1 MSPGLDL
8 DVARAFVLDVDGCL
22 VLSDGPG
29 GTMGGHALPGAP
41 ELVMALKERGISV
54 LCCTNGSASPASV
67 YVQNLRE
74 KGIDVID
81 GEMLTPALAGAR
93 HIVRHHEGASVLP
106 IGGEGLTSAL
116 AERDI
121 RLTSA
126 DDEEG
131 PDVVIVGHTHVVTRE
146 ELQRAALA
154 VLDGAVFFVT
164 ATAPWFAARGGK
176 GLGMAAAVAGAIA
189 TVTGQAPTVVGK
201 PSTILMEAASELLG
215 VQFSEMV
222 VVGDDIVA
230 EVGMGRE
237 HGAQTVLVLSGV
249 TSRERAS
256 AAPPERRA
264 DLTVDDVA
272 GLLAQLDGRLGDS

>member
-1 MSPGLDL
+1 MTPGLDL
-8 DVARAFVLDVDGCL
+8 DVARAFVLDIDGCL

-29 GTMGGHALPGAP
+29 GTRGGYALPGAP
-41 ELVMALKERGISV
+41 ELVMALKEQGISV

-81 GEMLTPALAGAR
+81 GELLTPALAGAR
-93 HIVRHHEGASVLP
+93 HIVRHHAGASVFP
-106 IGGEGLTSAL
+106 VGAEGLTSAL

-121 RLTSA
+121 RVHSA
-126 DDEEG
+126 DDGER
-131 PDVVIVGHTHVVTRE
+131 PDVVIVGHAHAVTRE
-146 ELQRAALA
+146 ELQQAALA
-154 VLDGAVFFVT
+154 VLDGAVFLVT

-176 GLGMAAAVAGAIA
+176 GLGMAAAVAGAIT

-249 TSRERAS
+249 TSRERAL
-256 AAPPERRA
+256 AAPPEHRP
-264 DLTVDDVA
+264 DLIVDDV
-272 GLLAQLDGRLGDS
+272 GVLLAQLDGQLGGA